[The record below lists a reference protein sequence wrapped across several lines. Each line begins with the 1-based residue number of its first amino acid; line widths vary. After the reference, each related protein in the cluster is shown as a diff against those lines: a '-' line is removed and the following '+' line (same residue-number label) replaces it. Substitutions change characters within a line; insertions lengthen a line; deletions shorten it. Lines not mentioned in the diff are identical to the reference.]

1 MYSSECIGLVLLTC
15 RFIQTVQR
23 LIVND
28 VNITQSQLARAHT
41 HTQGKVFGAGYP
53 SLPAMSVQ
61 EFFDQ
66 QYKEQLEKQRQ
77 EMAAAPQKSR
87 VSDDEG
93 EGKDEETEES
103 MKRAREF
110 DEFKDCKCLC
120 PCTIAGLSPSLAGL

>member
-1 MYSSECIGLVLLTC
+1 MYRVY
-15 RFIQTVQR
+15 RYIQTVQR
-23 LIVND
+23 V
-28 VNITQSQLARAHT
+28 ITSHSYTHT
-41 HTQGKVFGAGYP
+41 HVHTQGKVFGAGYP

-93 EGKDEETEES
+93 EGEDEETEES
-103 MKRAREF
+103 VKRAREF
-110 DEFKDCKCLC
+110 DEFKDCEYCFN
-120 PCTIAGLSPSLAGL
+120 ISF